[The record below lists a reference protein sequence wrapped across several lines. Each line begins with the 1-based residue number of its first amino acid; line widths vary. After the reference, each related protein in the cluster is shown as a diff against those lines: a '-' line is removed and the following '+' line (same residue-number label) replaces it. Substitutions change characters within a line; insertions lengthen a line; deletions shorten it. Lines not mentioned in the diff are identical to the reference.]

1 LTRDFIV
8 PLYTGTEPDI
18 VPEASVE
25 QLETGRTNFN
35 EGSKLTGTD
44 KTLEQNIKDDHK
56 AFNDYRKS
64 IGQSTIPLDNAF
76 IKMWQRTRLNE
87 GGSVERQG
95 FAPGG
100 YIRKAG
106 SRYALQIGSKNSP
119 TFFYKSYPTKSEA
132 EKVKKLKLKEIEN
145 KIKNTNKG
153 YFTGPELVEYIKN
166 KKGIDTSISSIS
178 GRAKR
183 VGIET
188 KKNIFGTGNSL
199 LYKIPNDKQ
208 LNQIYSNQLKATGS
222 TEAGKKAFNERYSRI
237 KELLRKGNSQAE
249 TNRIISKEFPEVSS
263 VNSSLTK
270 ASKELRKEGVNI
282 VKGTTQEKLGIN
294 VVNKLKSLYPDIDF
308 NFNEYKYGVPET
320 DKNFYKIKSATGKI
334 AEYSAQ
340 RNKNIRTTSSG
351 EAEKKIRE
359 AKKIISQE
367 EGYLTK
373 KGISNLD
380 LSHRAS
386 LDQLVKLK
394 EDYLSSNL
402 GIDPQDINRIIVKPV
417 ENTLKDLYSEQSK
430 ISKKAAKVKTATG
443 EIPKSIQKELS
454 DINLKINNLTASI
467 DNRLNP
473 VLIDE
478 ITLEPKIVGVDYS
491 KSVDLGIFNKPV
503 KELTKTE
510 LEFIKTKTLPE
521 VMKTQSKVSKEE
533 MKKLSL
539 NILENKDIPE
549 KNKEATNKFISNLT
563 NYLNENPNEV
573 KAFRTAGIICRRSAG
588 GKVDVECLAENI
600 IKETEKLETGTDLQ
614 KASALNKFKNA
625 TKLGAGLAE
634 EVIGFGKGVAGRT
647 LTPLV
652 ALNSALEQ
660 WTSGDIKEGFRKI
673 ADVLDPT
680 TLVGDPFGFGKSRM
694 EGTQE
699 DVKKIIGEKN
709 YKGFENI
716 KAAADEYNQYLETK
730 KKFERAKSSAEG
742 AYDPLSPGVD
752 TAYLTDLEKQKNILE
767 KNITG
772 TKYGD
777 VEDNLL
783 NYGDLI
789 YKNILK
795 KFPDAPDSSKYV
807 YKKAAIEKL
816 ENAFGIDIIDLY
828 RDDLNKKFGP
838 DLNIIDIQQEKLK
851 PLSEEQQNVIESSGA
866 VGAAEGG
873 RIGLSEGGGPK
884 ISRRGFL
891 GFLAGAA
898 AAPFAGKLMKGKKTA
913 QAVKIGTKVLP
924 KVADMPEWFPSLVAR
939 IEKEGIDISP
949 KATSVEDIRTIK
961 KIEVPVLGKEKPDI
975 IKMTQYPNGA
985 IHIEADVYGGSFDS
999 PFDLHY
1005 RPPKSDIDLETGKQI
1020 VEPGEFSVIETRPR
1034 PVYDPHSA
1042 DYELEYENM
1051 SVKDAISDLER
1062 VEKIATGKRIHPKR
1076 VEQREKAR
1084 ADVEDKPYEDII
1096 NRYGDRDIPD
1106 WWDPSDYASGG
1117 RVKFSG
1123 GGKVK
1128 FARMITDILGSL
1140 RQKLS
1145 FSSHLEKLYGTE
1157 KAKEKILSPYR
1168 LPEGTNK
1175 SQHSDI
1181 LMYIDESRQ
1190 NLPKEY
1196 NDLQNILNEIEKDIS
1211 NYDYISADKKG
1222 RTLLDRLP
1230 ESFNFE
1236 KLSQDLF
1243 PMEDPLN
1250 NAIILMDPQR
1260 NNMRGRFVNRVRVD
1274 PETKR
1279 GIIETF
1285 DTFDTENK
1293 KWLSEDE
1300 WKLKGA
1306 ESYEKGK
1313 EGLN

>member
-1 LTRDFIV
+1 MSEIEKYKKYLSFKANPRYLRRDFIV

-18 VPEASVE
+18 VPETSVE
-25 QLETGRTNFN
+25 QQGA
-35 EGSKLTGTD
+35 GSYTPFPNDMPIVSPKEIQNQPY
-44 KTLEQNIKDDHK
+44 EQ
-56 AFNDYRKS
+56 
-64 IGQSTIPLDNAF
+64 
-76 IKMWQRTRLNE
+76 LNLAE
-87 GGSVERQG
+87 GGSVERRG
-95 FAPGG
+95 FGIGG

-549 KNKEATNKFISNLT
+549 KNKEATNKFINSLGCPTTYAIGGRVNFSDGSNCFNKGLKALEEGKLT
-563 NYLNENPNEV
+563 REQLNV
-573 KAFRTAGIICRRSAG
+573 A
-588 GKVDVECLAENI
+588 GKVIAESGEEGMLLKNLLSKAGTGFKFTGLGVKELISVGAGSIGLGVGALLESGQAIPELAKGDWREAIRSTTLGFLPESVVGSRRTDLLRMAKTDEEKNAAKLLFDYQDKVEEANRIQGQIEALKNPEFTSVEGYESDPGMKIKELEGKLNDLDSFLNLNIKKVNKVTPTIVKLSDRLVESNVSNI
-600 IKETEKLETGTDLQ
+600 IDPATGKPT
-614 KASALNKFKNA
+614 
-625 TKLGAGLAE
+625 
-634 EVIGFGKGVAGRT
+634 IFG
-647 LTPLV
+647 
-652 ALNSALEQ
+652 
-660 WTSGDIKEGFRKI
+660 
-673 ADVLDPT
+673 
-680 TLVGDPFGFGKSRM
+680 
-694 EGTQE
+694 
-699 DVKKIIGEKN
+699 KIIGTTSVQDKKKLSEDIQKQA
-709 YKGFENI
+709 YQE
-716 KAAADEYNQYLETK
+716 EETETETK
-730 KKFERAKSSAEG
+730 PFEV
-742 AYDPLSPGVD
+742 PNVVSP
-752 TAYLTDLEKQKNILE
+752 
-767 KNITG
+767 
-772 TKYGD
+772 
-777 VEDNLL
+777 
-783 NYGDLI
+783 
-789 YKNILK
+789 
-795 KFPDAPDSSKYV
+795 
-807 YKKAAIEKL
+807 
-816 ENAFGIDIIDLY
+816 
-828 RDDLNKKFGP
+828 DDYINEL
-838 DLNIIDIQQEKLK
+838 QQY
-851 PLSEEQQNVIESSGA
+851 NF
-866 VGAAEGG
+866 GG
-873 RIGLSEGGGPK
+873 RVGFKDGGGPK

-898 AAPFAGKLMKGKKTA
+898 AAPFAGKLIKGEKAA
-913 QAVKIGTKVLP
+913 QATKVAAKVLP
-924 KVADMPEWFPSLVAR
+924 KVSGMPEWFPSLVAR

-949 KATSVEDIRTIK
+949 KATRVEDIRTIK

-985 IHIEADVYGGSFDS
+985 IHIEADVYGGAFDS

-1117 RVKFSG
+1117 RVGFAG
-1123 GGKVK
+1123 GGSANFLKMLRSISNSLSELK
-1128 FARMITDILGSL
+1128 QSTHMLGNTL
-1140 RQKLS
+1140 RTSGKDKAVIDALIPYRNKNSNRQQTII
-1145 FSSHLEKLYGTE
+1145 EKIE
-1157 KAKEKILSPYR
+1157 NAKEY
-1168 LPEGTNK
+1168 
-1175 SQHSDI
+1175 
-1181 LMYIDESRQ
+1181 
-1190 NLPKEY
+1190 LPKEY
-1196 NDLQNILNEIEKDIS
+1196 HSTLDEMKILAEEHQ
-1211 NYDYISADKKG
+1211 YDKVDDMA
-1222 RTLLDRLP
+1222 RALDQVIDPNLKFENLP
-1230 ESFNFE
+1230 
-1236 KLSQDLF
+1236 LDMF
-1243 PMEDPLN
+1243 PMADPLN
-1250 NAIILMDPQR
+1250 EAFIVINPKEGRSVGRYTLRTKVNPETG
-1260 NNMRGRFVNRVRVD
+1260 RGTYETYDTWD
-1274 PETKR
+1274 PESKR
-1279 GIIETF
+1279 FYREGE
-1285 DTFDTENK
+1285 E
-1293 KWLSEDE
+1293 
-1300 WKLKGA
+1300 KLKGL
-1306 ESYEKGK
+1306 ESIEKGK